1 MKRTSLDV
9 ERLLAELRLDRTAVL
24 EILESNTRA
33 QGRIDHGAADQLD
46 YLALGC
52 TIHNLYGVIE
62 NACLRVSRFFENG
75 LPAESWHR
83 ELLNR
88 MILDIPTVRPA
99 FFLRNELEL
108 IDDLRAFRHVFRNLY
123 NRPVDVDKLDLL
135 QRKVPA
141 AVDAFC
147 RAVARYEEFLSGLAS
162 RLDKLEP

>member
-9 ERLLAELRLDRTAVL
+9 ERLLAELRLDRTAAL
-24 EILESNTRA
+24 EIFATNTRA
-33 QGRIDHGAADQLD
+33 RERIDHGAVDQLD

-62 NACLRVSRFFENG
+62 NACLRVSSFFENG

-88 MILDIPTVRPA
+88 MMLDIPTVRPA
-99 FFLRNELEL
+99 FFQQNELVL

-123 NRPVDVDKLDLL
+123 NRPVDLDKLSLL
-135 QRKVPA
+135 ERKVPA
-141 AVDAFC
+141 AVEAFC
-147 RAVARYEEFLSGLAS
+147 RAFTRYEEFLSGLSS
-162 RLDKLEP
+162 RLDELEP